1 MIKTIASAACFALFA
16 AVIGVFSVAPA
27 YRHLDDGQAL
37 IRLSISH
44 AGQLIG
50 ACHKRSEAELQKLS
64 RNMRALQD
72 CPRARSPVMIEV
84 ELDGKVLYH
93 ELIQPSGLAHDGAS
107 SAYRRF
113 ALTAGEHRLAV
124 RLNDTTRNAGF
135 DYERSE
141 TVHLQPAQVLVI
153 DFDRQK
159 GGVLIK

>member
-1 MIKTIASAACFALFA
+1 MIKVIASTAYFTLFA
-16 AVIGVFSVAPA
+16 AIIGIFSSKPA
-27 YRHLDDGQAL
+27 YQHLREDQAL

-93 ELIQPSGLAHDGAS
+93 DVIKPTGLAHDGAS
-107 SAYRRF
+107 TVYRRF
-113 ALTAGEHRLAV
+113 ALAAGEHRLAV
-124 RLNDTTRNAGF
+124 RLNDTGRASGF

-141 TVHLQPAQVLVI
+141 LVRLQPAQVLVI